1 MRRRGKMREDRVG
14 RRGHV
19 MPVGD
24 IGLKHNMRMPA
35 TNPLGN
41 PIYNQLSAS
50 SCHLD
55 YDARTHAR
63 THAYTHTHTH
73 THTLSLTHNL
83 SHKLTH
89 SPTDKHTQKN
99 IHRRHLNTC
108 HTAIKLTTLFL
119 LTLSLPPL
127 PSLSLSLLPPSLSLS
142 PSYRSAPSPP
152 FRLAS

>member
-1 MRRRGKMREDRVG
+1 MREDRVG

-63 THAYTHTHTH
+63 THIHTHIHTHTH
-73 THTLSLTHNL
+73 SLSHTTSLTN
-83 SHKLTH
+83 SHTH
-89 SPTDKHTQKN
+89 PQTNT
-99 IHRRHLNTC
+99 HRKTFIDD
-108 HTAIKLTTLFL
+108 T
-119 LTLSLPPL
+119 
-127 PSLSLSLLPPSLSLS
+127 
-142 PSYRSAPSPP
+142 
-152 FRLAS
+152 